1 MIVIYHD
8 VGGCHSSAT
17 AANIHIGKLPADK
30 NPTKSELLS
39 MPTFDN
45 ISKNEKGKLLFIG
58 TDEFGAQVYTLSRK
72 YHPELV
78 IPSITDMYK
87 LTSGSLDGLF
97 LSDTSPSVNNLMRVG
112 GFSSRRLGLVKLGR
126 PIVTQGTLNAYP
138 QIIKIVNKT
147 KEYIRKSITI
157 PL

>member
-17 AANIHIGKLPADK
+17 AANIHIGKLPVDK
-30 NPTKSELLS
+30 IPTKSQLLS
-39 MPTFDN
+39 IPTFDN

-58 TDEFGAQVYTLSRK
+58 TDEFGAKVYTLSRQ

-87 LTSGSLDGLF
+87 ATFGSLNGLF
-97 LSDTSPSVNNLMRVG
+97 LSDTSPSVIL
-112 GFSSRRLGLVKLGR
+112 LK
-126 PIVTQGTLNAYP
+126 
-138 QIIKIVNKT
+138 
-147 KEYIRKSITI
+147 
-157 PL
+157 